1 MDRASSEEIVH
12 GLSKTLTKLSVGLGN
27 SLRVDHESLD
37 VKWSVGD
44 ADILVLH
51 YQHGDGYLVHLRI
64 NLGLKAWSM
73 YREAAAEQ
81 VKAGKGF
88 LFTDDYES
96 YGHCNFDVST
106 GATCRWVQRELV
118 LLKRVCDASDW

>member
-1 MDRASSEEIVH
+1 MDRASSEEIVQ
-12 GLSKTLTKLSVGLGN
+12 GLSKTLTKLTVGLGN
-27 SLRVDHESLD
+27 SLWVDHESLD
-37 VKWSVGD
+37 VKWSVGRV
-44 ADILVLH
+44 DIRVFH
-51 YQHGDGYLVHLRI
+51 YQHGDGYLV
-64 NLGLKAWSM
+64 NLDIDLGRKALLM